1 MRLHVA
7 QERGGARAGAFPVVE
22 RLRLALRA
30 RAGASLCS
38 CVWAGGNVTG
48 SAVNGS
54 ERHLCQSRTRD
65 ANVPIQCTER
75 AGGASTVG
83 LVCATSASAWT
94 LGWEAVSDRCGSLCS
109 GLIITVYL
117 TMMPHNYAFSTLL
130 GCCVCSKWFQALDKN
145 TDLVNVVTC
154 DCGLS
159 MTRER
164 ARVCVC
170 WSGQWCSH
178 TGPDHRHKSSTLF
191 YSRRLQKLL
200 RNSNHFFTALQW
212 ATSLLLWQL

>member
-38 CVWAGGNVTG
+38 CVWAGGKVTG

-65 ANVPIQCTER
+65 ANVPIQLCTER

-83 LVCATSASAWT
+83 RVCATSASAWT
-94 LGWEAVSDRCGSLCS
+94 LGWEAVSDRRGSLCS

-117 TMMPHNYAFSTLL
+117 TIMPHNYAFSTLL

-159 MTRER
+159 MTRHNLQIWKKNSSQVR
-164 ARVCVC
+164 ASARVCVLERAVMQPHWP
-170 WSGQWCSH
+170 WSQTQIINSI
-178 TGPDHRHKSSTLF
+178 L
-191 YSRRLQKLL
+191 LQK
-200 RNSNHFFTALQW
+200 TAKTPQKL
-212 ATSLLLWQL
+212 